1 MENESLINIFVT
13 NLGEYNN
20 GKLIGEWVGLPISRE
35 EYQAVLDRIGIGK
48 ANKYG
53 EVFEEVFITD
63 FDAPDLHNFK
73 VNEYDNI
80 DYLNFLAKKLSELS
94 PDDLALYKGIL
105 ETGMDSFSNITEYIN
120 LADHLDCYDLTPDVK
135 DFYDLGKTWA
145 EIGGYTARLS
155 DIIKDCIDYK
165 KLGER
170 FDSEETGGFA
180 KIGYIAM
187 THSYD
192 NEEVNLSDNDKISIK
207 GESGIDL

>member
-48 ANKYG
+48 PNEYD

-73 VNEYDNI
+73 VHEYDNI

-94 PDDLALYKGIL
+94 PDNLALYKGIL

-120 LADHLDCYDLTPDVK
+120 LADHLDCYTLTPDVK

-145 EIGGYTARLS
+145 EELGYLANVNET
-155 DIIKDCIDYK
+155 IKDAIDYH
-165 KLGER
+165 KLGES
-170 FDSEETGGFA
+170 FDSNTTGGFA
-180 KIGYIAM
+180 DIGYIEM
-187 THSYD
+187 TDSYD
-192 NEEVNLSDNDKISIK
+192 NEEVNLSDDDKISVK
-207 GESGIDL
+207 GEPGIGL

>member
-48 ANKYG
+48 PNEYD

-73 VNEYDNI
+73 VHEYDNI

-94 PDDLALYKGIL
+94 PDNLALYKGIL
-105 ETGMDSFSNITEYIN
+105 ETGMDSFSNITDYIN
-120 LADHLDCYDLTPDVK
+120 LADHLDCYTLTPDVE
-135 DFYDLGKTWA
+135 DLYDLGKTWA
-145 EIGGYTARLS
+145 EELGYLANVNET
-155 DIIKDCIDYK
+155 IKDAIDYH
-165 KLGER
+165 KLGES
-170 FDSEETGGFA
+170 FDSNTTGGFA
-180 KIGYIAM
+180 NIGYIEM
-187 THSYD
+187 TDSYD
-192 NEEVNLSDNDKISIK
+192 NEEVNLSDDDKISVK
-207 GESGIDL
+207 GESGIGL

>member
-48 ANKYG
+48 PNEYG

-73 VNEYDNI
+73 VHEYDNI
-80 DYLNFLAKKLSELS
+80 DYLNFFAKKLSELS
-94 PDDLALYKGIL
+94 PDNLALYKGIL

-120 LADHLDCYDLTPDVK
+120 LADHLDCYTLTPDVE
-135 DFYDLGKTWA
+135 DLYDLGKTWA
-145 EIGGYTARLS
+145 EELGYLANVNET
-155 DIIKDCIDYK
+155 IKDAIDYH
-165 KLGER
+165 KLGEN
-170 FDSEETGGFA
+170 FDSNTTGGFA
-180 KIGYIAM
+180 NIGYIEM
-187 THSYD
+187 TDSYD

-207 GESGIDL
+207 GDT

>member
-48 ANKYG
+48 PNEYG

-73 VNEYDNI
+73 VHEYDNI

-94 PDDLALYKGIL
+94 PEDLALYKGIL
-105 ETGMDSFSNITEYIN
+105 ETGMDSFLNITDYIN
-120 LADHLDCYDLTPDVK
+120 LADHLDCYTLTPDVK
-135 DFYDLGKTWA
+135 DLYDLGKTWA
-145 EIGGYTARLS
+145 EELGYLANVNET
-155 DIIKDCIDYK
+155 IKDAIDYH
-165 KLGER
+165 KLGES
-170 FDSEETGGFA
+170 FDSNTTGGFA
-180 KIGYIAM
+180 NIGYIEM
-187 THSYD
+187 TDSYD
-192 NEEVNLSDNDKISIK
+192 NEEVNLSDDDKISVK
-207 GESGIDL
+207 GESGIGL

>member
-48 ANKYG
+48 PNEYG

-73 VNEYDNI
+73 VHEYDNI

-94 PDDLALYKGIL
+94 PDNLALYKGIL

-120 LADHLDCYDLTPDVK
+120 LADHLDCYTLTPDVE
-135 DFYDLGKTWA
+135 DLYDLGKTWA
-145 EIGGYTARLS
+145 EELGYLANVNET
-155 DIIKDCIDYK
+155 IKDAIDYH
-165 KLGER
+165 KLGEN
-170 FDSEETGGFA
+170 FDSNTTGGFA
-180 KIGYIAM
+180 NIGYIEM
-187 THSYD
+187 TDSYD

-207 GESGIDL
+207 GDTGIGL